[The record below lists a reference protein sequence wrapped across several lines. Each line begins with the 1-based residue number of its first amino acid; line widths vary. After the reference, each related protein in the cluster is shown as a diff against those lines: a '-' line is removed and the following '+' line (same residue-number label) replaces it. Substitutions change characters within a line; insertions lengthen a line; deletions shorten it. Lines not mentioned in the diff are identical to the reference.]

1 MVRYTSNG
9 GDTPITDRRELMSDY
24 DSNKSR
30 ESFYVPIDVP
40 TLMTINSLGV
50 FAAPDTANTPVIEGL
65 YFSRSGTQWQF
76 FTVHVTNRYVC
87 AEFTTSKVEFHEGDT
102 QWDNDAELWIDKATI
117 KYAANMAKATE
128 KIKGYARVTIGYN
141 SENRTGY
148 ISVDDTVIY
157 SPTTTYTYPP
167 VGKLFPTEKPNGVK
181 TVDLNPKWLA
191 MLTKVV
197 GPLTKGGSLK
207 DAPWTFSFFNRD
219 HDGGKSQPVM
229 AHIDSDLWKIK
240 VLIQPNL
247 KIR

>member
-1 MVRYTSNG
+1 
-9 GDTPITDRRELMSDY
+9 MSDY
-24 DSNKSR
+24 DTNKSR

-50 FAAPDTANTPVIEGL
+50 FTAPDADNTPVIRGL
-65 YFSRSGTQWQF
+65 NFSRSGIDWAD

-102 QWDNDAELWIDKATI
+102 QWDNDAELWIDKTTI
-117 KYAANMAKATE
+117 KQAADMAKATE
-128 KIKGYARVTIGYN
+128 KIQGYSRVTIGYD
-141 SENRTGY
+141 SERKTGY
-148 ISVDDTVIY
+148 ISVNDTVIY
-157 SPTTTYTYPP
+157 SSTTPYGFPP
-167 VGKLFPTEKPNGVK
+167 VGKLFPTEEPNGVQ
-181 TVDLNPKWLA
+181 TIDLNPKWLA

-207 DAPWTFSFFNRD
+207 DAPWTFSFFNKD
-219 HDGGKSQPVM
+219 HDSGKSQPMM

>member
-1 MVRYTSNG
+1 
-9 GDTPITDRRELMSDY
+9 MSDY

-50 FAAPDTANTPVIEGL
+50 FAAPDADNTPVIQGL
-65 YFSRSGTQWQF
+65 YFSRSGIDWAD

-87 AEFTTSKVEFHEGDT
+87 AEFTTSKVKFEDAGHGQWNEETQLWDNDT
-102 QWDNDAELWIDKATI
+102 TVWANDAELWMDKTTI
-117 KYAANMAKATE
+117 KQAADMAKATE
-128 KIKGYARVTIGYN
+128 KIQDYAHVTIGYD
-141 SENRTGY
+141 SVRKTGY
-148 ISVDDTVIY
+148 ISVNDTVIY
-157 SPTTTYTYPP
+157 SPTTPYGFPP
-167 VGKLFPTEKPNGVK
+167 VGKLFPTEEPNGVQ
-181 TVDLNPKWLA
+181 TIDLNPKWLA

-207 DAPWTFSFFNRD
+207 DAPWTFSFFNK
-219 HDGGKSQPVM
+219 DGIERGKQPVM